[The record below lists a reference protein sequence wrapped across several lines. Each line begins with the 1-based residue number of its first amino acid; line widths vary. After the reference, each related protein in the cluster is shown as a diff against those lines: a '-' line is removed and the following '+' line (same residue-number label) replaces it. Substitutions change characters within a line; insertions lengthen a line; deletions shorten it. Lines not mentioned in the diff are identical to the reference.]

1 MKKMKIVVLILAIVM
16 LFTGLVGAA
25 DKIKIGVS
33 LPTQEVDRWVRD
45 KNNLIYFAEQME
57 NVELFVQ
64 IANNDAARQI
74 NQVENLLTQ
83 GIDVLLCAPH
93 DATSIATAVES
104 AKASGVPVIGYVRL
118 VRDTEIDV
126 HMSYNNREVGELQG
140 KYLAENVPEGNY
152 VLLGGSKTDA
162 NSFLFREGAMD
173 YIQPLIDA
181 GKVNVVMD
189 QYIND
194 WRPELAMNAVENAL
208 TNTGNDI
215 DAVLC
220 PNDGLAGGAI
230 QALAAQGLAGKV
242 AVSGGDA
249 ELAAA
254 KRIVEGTQSMTAY
267 RDLKKMDKLVLEIAV
282 KLARGE
288 DISEYYTGTID
299 NGYGEIPA
307 VMPKPVMVTQENVD
321 EVLIESGYHSR
332 EDVYGE

>member
-1 MKKMKIVVLILAIVM
+1 MKKVKFVGLVLALIM
-16 LFTGLVGAA
+16 LFSGFVVAA
-25 DKIKIGVS
+25 DEIKIGVS

-45 KNNLIYFAEQME
+45 KDNLIEFADEMD
-57 NVELFVQ
+57 NVELLVQ
-64 IANNDAARQI
+64 IANNDAVTQI

-83 GIDVLLCAPH
+83 GIDVLICAPH

-118 VRDTEIDV
+118 IKDTDFEV

-162 NSFLFREGAMD
+162 NAFLFRNGAMD
-173 YIQPLIDA
+173 YIQPLIDE

-189 QYIND
+189 QFIND

-208 TNTGNDI
+208 TNTGNDV

-230 QALAAQGLAGKV
+230 QALAAQGLAGEV
-242 AVSGGDA
+242 AVTGGDA

-254 KRIVEGTQSMTAY
+254 KRVVEGTQSMTVY
-267 RDLKKMDKLVLEIAV
+267 RDLKKMDKMVLEIAV
-282 KLARGE
+282 KLAKGE
-288 DISEYYTGTID
+288 DISEHYTGTID
-299 NGYGEIPA
+299 NDYAEIPA
-307 VMPKPVMVTQENVD
+307 VMPKPVMVTQENID

-332 EDVYGE
+332 EEVYEE